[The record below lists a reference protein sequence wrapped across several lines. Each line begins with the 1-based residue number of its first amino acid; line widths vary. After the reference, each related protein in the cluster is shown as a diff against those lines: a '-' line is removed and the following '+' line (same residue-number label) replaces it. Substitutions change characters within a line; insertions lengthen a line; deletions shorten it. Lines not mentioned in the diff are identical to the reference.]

1 MWKLFTTLRPRREES
16 FVKFQSFRMCR
27 AWETVILHIQG
38 WAEKGNKT
46 VILPIQGWA
55 EKGKKQGEILL
66 YAAASDRPPP
76 RGGYIYTLRF
86 VLKYVKLS
94 KYVEEDARN
103 CGK

>member
-1 MWKLFTTLRPRREES
+1 M
-16 FVKFQSFRMCR
+16 KFQYFRMCR

-55 EKGKKQGEILL
+55 EKGQKQGEYPSVRCCTLL
-66 YAAASDRPPP
+66 YATIPPP
-76 RGGYIYTLRF
+76 RGGYIYTLPF

-94 KYVEEDARN
+94 KYVVEDARN